1 MNLVYESGP
10 TNPIQLEQSDLR
22 RIHGLSR
29 YYRIIQQKLV
39 QLPLGC
45 RPEQGNLHIYNADYV
60 VGSLSDTVVDSM
72 PNRSWLLGSYTDYS
86 LLDSVLFRRAERKH
100 NWTGPIL
107 GWSTFTVSSL
117 MYAGLHLLA
126 WNAAFPTQIQQ
137 DLWRVSAITIA
148 VFPLYIVPHVE
159 WSVSKR
165 TRNKWAAVYNPSP
178 PTDKYK
184 RPKEIAFLVI
194 WAIYLGLLVIILPLY
209 VISRAYLIVESV
221 IDVAH
226 LPPGAFGT
234 FKVFYGWLTC
244 ANNGERF

>member
-1 MNLVYESGP
+1 MNLVYQSGP
-10 TNPIQLEQSDLR
+10 TNPIQLEHSDLR
-22 RIHGLSR
+22 RLQGLSR
-29 YYRIIQQKLV
+29 YYRIIQHKLD
-39 QLPLGC
+39 QFPPG
-45 RPEQGNLHIYNADYV
+45 RSEQINLLTSPAHYV
-60 VGSLSDTVVDSM
+60 IGSLAGTVVDSM

-86 LLDSVLFRRAERKH
+86 LLDLILSRRAERKH

-148 VFPLYIVPHVE
+148 AFPLYIVPYVE
-159 WSVSKR
+159 WSVSNRK
-165 TRNKWAAVYNPSP
+165 RNKWAAEYHSF

-184 RPKEIAFLVI
+184 RAK
-194 WAIYLGLLVIILPLY
+194 AIVFPIFWDIYFVLLVIILLLY
-209 VISRAYLIVESV
+209 VVSRAYLIIESV

-234 FKVFYGWLTC
+234 FKMFYGWLTC
-244 ANNGERF
+244 ANIGEQF